1 MAKISDRIIEAMNI
15 RGIRQTDLVEKTGI
29 GKSSISTYISGA
41 YEPKQR
47 NIYKIAKALN
57 VSEAWLMGND
67 VPMER
72 SLKNAPS
79 SSAIVINVLGR
90 VAAGIPLDA
99 IEEVIDTE
107 EISEKLASDGEYFAL
122 KISGDS
128 MEPKISDG
136 DVVIVRKQSDA
147 DDGDIVIA
155 MVNGYDAVCKRLKK
169 YAEGIA
175 LVSNNPS
182 YEPMY
187 FSNKDIVE
195 KPVSIL
201 GKVRELRAKF

>member
-1 MAKISDRIIEAMNI
+1 MKTTAERIKEGMEL
-15 RGIRQTDLVEKTGI
+15 RDLKQADLAERTGI
-29 GKSSISTYISGA
+29 SKGALSSYISGR
-41 YEPKQR
+41 YLPKQN
-47 NIYKIAKALN
+47 NIYLIAKALN
-57 VSEAWLMGND
+57 VNEAWLMGND

-79 SSAIVINVLGR
+79 STAVVVNVLGR
-90 VAAGIPLDA
+90 VAAGIPIDA
-99 IEEVIDTE
+99 IEEIIDTE
-107 EISEKLASDGEYFAL
+107 EISEKMASEGEYFAL
-122 KISGDS
+122 KISGNS

-136 DVVIVRKQSDA
+136 DVVIVRKQADA

-155 MVNGYDAVCKRLKK
+155 LVNGYDAVCKRLKK
-169 YAEGIA
+169 YADGIA

-187 FSNKDIVE
+187 FSNKDILE
-195 KPVSIL
+195 KPVTIL